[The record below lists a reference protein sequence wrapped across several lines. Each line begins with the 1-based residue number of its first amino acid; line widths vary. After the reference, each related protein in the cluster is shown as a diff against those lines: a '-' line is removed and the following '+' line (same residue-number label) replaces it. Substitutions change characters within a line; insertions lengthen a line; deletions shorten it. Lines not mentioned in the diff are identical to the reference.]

1 MDRNSAAGSPG
12 KGPTAALALGGAAEG
27 PQWASRVAARLDG
40 LVETMGSWMVDDW
53 IQHPPEGSQRSMPK
67 KLGSRSEDMEDTT
80 HRITSTK
87 TILKTHVL

>member
-27 PQWASRVAARLDG
+27 PQWASRVVIGFQVSSASTFGTLQGVA
-40 LVETMGSWMVDDW
+40 GSN
-53 IQHPPEGSQRSMPK
+53 HPPSTTPSFQRAHRDE
-67 KLGSRSEDMEDTT
+67 LEDMEDTT